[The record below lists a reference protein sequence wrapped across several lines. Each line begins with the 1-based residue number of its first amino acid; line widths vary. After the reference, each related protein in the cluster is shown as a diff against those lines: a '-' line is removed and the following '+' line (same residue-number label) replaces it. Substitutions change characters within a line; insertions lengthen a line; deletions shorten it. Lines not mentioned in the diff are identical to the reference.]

1 MLATPAIRAQIREAK
16 THQIESTIQTSKQMG
31 MITMDDSLV
40 DLYRNGMISK
50 ESALSY
56 AVDMQLMKKNLY

>member
-40 DLYRNGMISK
+40 DLYRNGMITK